1 MKDLKRILIL
11 RYTLLVAI
19 VLVVVAL
26 LVIIPLRSF
35 SISNEKENLEEE
47 AQIFAR
53 EYQVFFSE
61 ELAVDEIDAYL
72 EDIAEDLP
80 TRLTVID
87 ADGVVLGDSQVP
99 AEAMDNH
106 AGRPEIAAALQ
117 GEVASSTRESR
128 TIGKN
133 FIYAAAPIEING
145 EVAGVARVSLAEED
159 VMPVVYQI
167 WWIFLVAFGILL
179 VVIIAVSIWTERTII
194 GGLRGMSEAAAD
206 LAAGDLSRRVAE
218 PDIKDF
224 SELARD
230 FNDMAEQVRRQ
241 VEEAAEER
249 GKLETVLDNIS
260 TGIMVTDAERR
271 VVLLN
276 PAAEEILGVR
286 QGEALGN
293 RIIESFSSRELDT
306 TVSKAADGES
316 IDEQIELLYPQ
327 RMYLQIKSNPV
338 VSSEGDVVATVSAI
352 EDITALKRLNMIRQD
367 FVANVSHE
375 LRTPVASVK
384 ALTDSLLA
392 GAAEEKET
400 ADRFLKDLDQE
411 VTRLSQLIEDL
422 LTLSKLE
429 TKEAVL
435 QLEEIPLGEIVKEC
449 LDSKD
454 ILAEE
459 FDVDLEV
466 ELDDAQTLISGDRQ
480 LLRTA
485 LNNLVDNAI
494 KYNHS
499 GGKVVIKGLGD
510 YDHVILQV
518 RDTGIGI
525 PRDELPRI
533 FERFYRVDKA
543 RSRETGGT
551 GLGLSIVK
559 HIADLHGGGVD
570 VTSVEGEG
578 STFSIRI
585 PNL

>member
-1 MKDLKRILIL
+1 MKDLRRILIL

-19 VLVVVAL
+19 VLVAVAL

-35 SISNEKENLEEE
+35 TISNEKENLEEE
-47 AQIFAR
+47 AQLFAQ
-53 EYQVFFSE
+53 EYQRFFVEDYSS
-61 ELAVDEIDAYL
+61 AEIDAYL
-72 EDIAEDLP
+72 EDVAGDLP

-87 ADGVVLGDSQVP
+87 TDGLVLGDSEAP
-99 AEAMDNH
+99 AGEMDNH
-106 AGRPEIAAALQ
+106 AGRPEIAAALK
-117 GEVASSTRESR
+117 GEVASSSRESR

-133 FIYAAAPIEING
+133 FIYAAAPIKVDG
-145 EVAGVARVSLAEED
+145 KVVGVTRVSLAEED

-179 VVIIAVSIWTERTII
+179 AVIIVVSIWTERTIV
-194 GGLRGMSEAAAD
+194 GGLKGMSEAAAD

-218 PDIKDF
+218 PNIKDF

-230 FNDMAEQVRRQ
+230 FNEMAEQIRQQ

-249 GKLETVLDNIS
+249 GKLEAVLDNIS
-260 TGIMVTDAERR
+260 AGIMVTDAERR

-276 PAAEEILGVR
+276 PAAEEILSKT
-286 QGEALGN
+286 QEDALGN
-293 RIIESFSSRELDT
+293 RVIEVFSSSELDD
-306 TVSKAADGES
+306 TVSRATGGES
-316 IDEQIELLYPQ
+316 VDEQIELLYPQ
-327 RMYLQIKSNPV
+327 KMYLQIKSNPV
-338 VSSEGDVVATVSAI
+338 VSSEGEVIAAVSAI

-392 GAAEEKET
+392 GAAEHKET

-435 QLEEIPLGEIVKEC
+435 QVEDIQLREIVNEC

-454 ILAEE
+454 LLAEE
-459 FDVDLEV
+459 FDVDMEVVLENT
-466 ELDDAQTLISGDRQ
+466 EMLISGDRQ

-494 KYNHS
+494 KYNHP
-499 GGKVVIKGLGD
+499 GGKVIIRMLQD
-510 YDHVILQV
+510 DDHVVLQV
-518 RDTGIGI
+518 QDTGIGV
-525 PRDELPRI
+525 PREELPRV

-585 PNL
+585 PNP

>member
-1 MKDLKRILIL
+1 MKDLRRILIL

-35 SISNEKENLEEE
+35 TISNEKENLEEE
-47 AQIFAR
+47 AQLFAQ
-53 EYQVFFSE
+53 EYQRFFIE
-61 ELAVDEIDAYL
+61 ELSTAEIDKNL
-72 EDIAEDLP
+72 EDVAGDLP

-87 ADGVVLGDSQVP
+87 ADGLVLGDSEVP
-99 AEAMDNH
+99 AEEMDNH
-106 AGRPEIAAALQ
+106 AGRPEIAAALK
-117 GEVASSTRESR
+117 GEVASSSRGSR

-133 FIYAAAPIEING
+133 FIYAAAPIKVNG
-145 EVAGVARVSLAEED
+145 EIVGVARVSLAEED

-179 VVIIAVSIWTERTII
+179 VVIVAVSIWTERTIV
-194 GGLRGMSEAAAD
+194 GGLKGMSEAAAD
-206 LAAGDLSRRVAE
+206 LAAGDLFRRVAE
-218 PDIKDF
+218 PDIRDF
-224 SELARD
+224 SELAWD
-230 FNDMAEQVRRQ
+230 FNEMAEHVRHR
-241 VEEAAEER
+241 VEEVAEER
-249 GKLETVLDNIS
+249 GKLEAVLDNIS
-260 TGIMVTDAERR
+260 AGIMVTDAERKII
-271 VVLLN
+271 LLN
-276 PAAEEILGVR
+276 PAAEEILAVR
-286 QGEALGN
+286 QEEALGN
-293 RIIESFSSRELDT
+293 RIIESFSSRELDI
-306 TVSKAADGES
+306 TVSKAASGES
-316 IDEQIELLYPQ
+316 VDEQIELLYPQ
-327 RMYLQIKSNPV
+327 KMYLQIKSNPV
-338 VSSEGDVVATVSAI
+338 VSTEGEVVATVSAI

-392 GAAEEKET
+392 GAAEHKET

-411 VTRLSQLIEDL
+411 VTRLSQLIDDL

-435 QLEEIPLGEIVKEC
+435 QVEDIQLREIVKEC

-454 ILAEE
+454 LLAEE
-459 FDVDLEV
+459 FNVVMEV
-466 ELDDAQTLISGDRQ
+466 EPENTEMLINGDRQ

-494 KYNHS
+494 KYNHP
-499 GGKVVIKGLGD
+499 GGKVIIRVLQD
-510 YDHVILQV
+510 DDHVILQV
-518 RDTGIGI
+518 QDTGIGV
-525 PRDELPRI
+525 PREELPRV

-578 STFSIRI
+578 SIFSIRV
-585 PNL
+585 PNP

>member
-35 SISNEKENLEEE
+35 TISNEKENLEEE
-47 AQIFAR
+47 ARLFAHD
-53 EYQVFFSE
+53 YQRFFSE
-61 ELAVDEIDAYL
+61 EYSTTEIDTNL
-72 EDIAEDLP
+72 EDVAGGLS

-87 ADGVVLGDSQVP
+87 SDGVVLGDSEVP

-106 AGRPEIAAALQ
+106 AGRPEIAAALK

-128 TIGKN
+128 TLGKN
-133 FIYAAAPIEING
+133 FIYAAAPIKVNG
-145 EVAGVARVSLAEED
+145 EVVGAARVSLAEED
-159 VMPVVYQI
+159 AMPVVYQI

-179 VVIIAVSIWTERTII
+179 VVIIAVSIWTERTIV
-194 GGLRGMSEAAAD
+194 GGLKGMSEAAAD

-230 FNDMAEQVRRQ
+230 FNEMAEQVRHQ

-249 GKLETVLDNIS
+249 GKLEAVLDNIS
-260 TGIMVTDAERR
+260 TGIMVTDAERKII
-271 VVLLN
+271 LLN

-286 QGEALGN
+286 QEEALGS

-316 IDEQIELLYPQ
+316 IDEQIELLYP
-327 RMYLQIKSNPV
+327 RKMYLQIKSNPV
-338 VSSEGDVVATVSAI
+338 VTSEGDVAATVSAI

-392 GAAEEKET
+392 GAAEHKET

-411 VTRLSQLIEDL
+411 VTRLSQLIDDL

-435 QLEEIPLGEIVKEC
+435 QVEDIQLGEIVKEC

-454 ILAEE
+454 LLAEE
-459 FDVDLEV
+459 FGVDMEV
-466 ELDDAQTLISGDRQ
+466 ELENTGMLVNGDRQ

-494 KYNHS
+494 KYNRA
-499 GGKVVIKGLGD
+499 GGKVVIRVLQD
-510 YDHVILQV
+510 DDHVILQV
-518 RDTGIGI
+518 QDTGIGV
-525 PRDELPRI
+525 PREELPRV

-578 STFSIRI
+578 SIFNIRI
-585 PNL
+585 PNP

>member
-26 LVIIPLRSF
+26 LIIIPLRSF
-35 SISNEKENLEEE
+35 TISNEKGNLEEE
-47 AQIFAR
+47 ARLFAHD
-53 EYQVFFSE
+53 YQRFFSE
-61 ELAVDEIDAYL
+61 EYSTTEIDTNL
-72 EDIAEDLP
+72 EDVAGGLS

-87 ADGVVLGDSQVP
+87 SDGVVLGDSEVP

-106 AGRPEIAAALQ
+106 AGRPEIAAALK

-128 TIGKN
+128 TLGKN
-133 FIYAAAPIEING
+133 FIYAAAPIKVNG
-145 EVAGVARVSLAEED
+145 EVVGAARVSLAEED
-159 VMPVVYQI
+159 AMPVVYQI

-179 VVIIAVSIWTERTII
+179 VVIIAVSIWTERTIV
-194 GGLRGMSEAAAD
+194 GGLKGMSEAAAD

-230 FNDMAEQVRRQ
+230 FNEMAEQVRHQ

-249 GKLETVLDNIS
+249 GKLEAVLDNIS
-260 TGIMVTDAERR
+260 TGIMVTDAERKII
-271 VVLLN
+271 LLN

-286 QGEALGN
+286 QEEALGS

-316 IDEQIELLYPQ
+316 IDEQIELLYP
-327 RMYLQIKSNPV
+327 RKMYLQIKSNPV
-338 VSSEGDVVATVSAI
+338 VTSEGDVAATVSAI

-392 GAAEEKET
+392 GAAEHKET

-411 VTRLSQLIEDL
+411 VTRLSQLIDDL

-435 QLEEIPLGEIVKEC
+435 QVEDIQLGEIVKEC

-454 ILAEE
+454 LLAEE
-459 FDVDLEV
+459 FGVDMEV
-466 ELDDAQTLISGDRQ
+466 ELENTGMLVNGDRQ

-494 KYNHS
+494 KYNHP
-499 GGKVVIKGLGD
+499 GGKVVIRVLQD
-510 YDHVILQV
+510 DDHVILQV
-518 RDTGIGI
+518 QDTGIGV
-525 PRDELPRI
+525 PREELPRV

-578 STFSIRI
+578 SIFNIRI
-585 PNL
+585 PNP

>member
-26 LVIIPLRSF
+26 LIIIPLRSF
-35 SISNEKENLEEE
+35 TISNEKENLEEE
-47 AQIFAR
+47 ARLFAHD
-53 EYQVFFSE
+53 YQRFFSE
-61 ELAVDEIDAYL
+61 EYSTTEIDTNL
-72 EDIAEDLP
+72 EDVAGGLS

-87 ADGVVLGDSQVP
+87 SDGVVLGDSEVP

-106 AGRPEIAAALQ
+106 AGRPEIAAALK

-128 TIGKN
+128 TLGKN
-133 FIYAAAPIEING
+133 FIYAAAPIKVNG
-145 EVAGVARVSLAEED
+145 EVVGAARVSLAEED
-159 VMPVVYQI
+159 AMPVVYQI

-179 VVIIAVSIWTERTII
+179 VVIIAVSIWTERTIV
-194 GGLRGMSEAAAD
+194 GGLKGMSEAAAD

-230 FNDMAEQVRRQ
+230 FNEMAEQVRHQ

-249 GKLETVLDNIS
+249 GKLEAVLDNIS
-260 TGIMVTDAERR
+260 TGIMVTDAERKII
-271 VVLLN
+271 LLN

-286 QGEALGN
+286 QEEALGS

-316 IDEQIELLYPQ
+316 IDEQIELLYP
-327 RMYLQIKSNPV
+327 RKMYLQIKSNPV
-338 VSSEGDVVATVSAI
+338 VTSEGDVAATVSAI

-392 GAAEEKET
+392 GAAEHKET

-411 VTRLSQLIEDL
+411 VTRLSQLIDDL

-435 QLEEIPLGEIVKEC
+435 QVEDIQLGEIVKEC

-454 ILAEE
+454 LLAEE
-459 FDVDLEV
+459 FGVDMEV
-466 ELDDAQTLISGDRQ
+466 ELENTGMLVNGDRQ

-494 KYNHS
+494 KYNHP
-499 GGKVVIKGLGD
+499 GGKVVIRVLQD
-510 YDHVILQV
+510 DDHVILQV
-518 RDTGIGI
+518 QDTGIGV
-525 PRDELPRI
+525 PREELPRV

-578 STFSIRI
+578 SIFNIRI
-585 PNL
+585 PNP